1 MQKKSLRLEF
11 EYSTR
16 KYSNRNGACY
26 ELTFRPVGDMKL
38 VFPEGFET
46 KLNSIASSSLE
57 SSLSIAAMQFKEA
70 AGYRVGRGTEF
81 SEKAYFTDE
90 SGKTTTVKPAVIT
103 LH

>member
-1 MQKKSLRLEF
+1 MSKKPLRLEF

-16 KYSNRNGACY
+16 KYSNEYGKCY
-26 ELTFRPVGDMKL
+26 ELTLRPVGDMKR
-38 VFPEGFET
+38 VFPEGFES
-46 KLNSIASSSLE
+46 KLSSVASSSLE
-57 SSLSIAAMQFKEA
+57 TSLSIAAMQFKEV

-90 SGKTTTVKPAVIT
+90 SGKTTTVEPAVIT